1 MLNVSEVINKLLS
14 ERISF
19 LIDDNFMF
27 DLFTFTLAS
36 CGLVCIKSIFMCG
49 FVTFLN
55 NNINFLNLSK
65 LLETSKPKQQKQAR
79 IKYHKFKLDLTK
91 YEWK

>member
-1 MLNVSEVINKLLS
+1 MFQKLSTVNKLLL
-14 ERISF
+14 EQISF

-36 CGLVCIKSIFMCG
+36 CGLVCIKTIFMCG
-49 FVTFLN
+49 FVTYL

-65 LLETSKPKQQKQAR
+65 LLETSKPT
-79 IKYHKFKLDLTK
+79 TK
-91 YEWK
+91 TSKNKISQI